1 MKRFG
6 IVAAVFGVALLPGPA
21 QAQIQEMRQNI
32 FGMD

>member
-1 MKRFG
+1 MNHF
-6 IVAAVFGVALLPGPA
+6 AVIAGLLGVALLPRAA